1 MHMNKNKKRVNNR
14 KWNYSMPLIQT
25 DELTA
30 TETNTHR
37 IREKQKV
44 KYLLYLHSTIMSW
57 EHYTMYKKSRVV
69 SKYHLTEGTKFSCRG
84 QWGATNALTSVVCRW
99 NLWPDLVERRTKTKG
114 GGEWVKEV
122 QALVAEVRG
131 TWRVRC
137 MSSKF
142 TATSWKSKTF
152 W

>member
-69 SKYHLTEGTKFSCRG
+69 SKYHLTEGTKLSCRG
-84 QWGATNALTSVVCRW
+84 QWEMPWPVLSAGGTFGLTWWRG
-99 NLWPDLVERRTKTKG
+99 EQRRR
-114 GGEWVKEV
+114 GGERVKEV